1 MDNKNTTKSI
11 QLHKKIE
18 NEDEL
23 YTNTLHE
30 EQKSMIQSLY
40 IEPSKREK
48 KENKKVIEHIKR
60 KCQSYK
66 QQDIKKK
73 RIISSYTLFS
83 LDDVLELLVK
93 SKCICSYCLKPVFI
107 QYYHERYPQQ
117 WTLDRID
124 NDKPHIISN
133 LVVSCLKC
141 NLQKRR
147 QCDSHFRFGK
157 QMRIQKIE

>member
-1 MDNKNTTKSI
+1 MDSHHTTKSI
-11 QLHKKIE
+11 QISRKIE
-18 NEDEL
+18 REDEI

-30 EQKSMIQSLY
+30 EQKSIIQSLY
-40 IEPSKREK
+40 MESSKREN
-48 KENKKVIEHIKR
+48 KENKKIIENIKR

-73 RIISSYTLFS
+73 RITSSHILFS
-83 LDDVLELLVK
+83 LEDVLKLLVK
-93 SKCICSYCLKPVFI
+93 SKCICSYCLKPVFVE
-107 QYYHERYPQQ
+107 YYHERYPQQ